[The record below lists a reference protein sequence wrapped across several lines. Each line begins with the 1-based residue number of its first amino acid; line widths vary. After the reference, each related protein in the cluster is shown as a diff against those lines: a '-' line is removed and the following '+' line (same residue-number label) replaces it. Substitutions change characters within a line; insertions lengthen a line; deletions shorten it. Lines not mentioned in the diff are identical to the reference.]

1 MQELL
6 KNLLYLGAGAAFV
19 TKDKIEELKTDLIDK
34 GKLTQDEGKQFVDE
48 LLQKSDD
55 IKGKFEE
62 KITETVTEQLDKM
75 NVAKS
80 EDISDLRE
88 QIQELRA
95 MVEKLQKYYR
105 FIFVQ

>member
-19 TKDKIEELKTDLIDK
+19 TKEKIEELKDDLVGK
-34 GKLTQDEGKQFVDE
+34 GKLTQDEGKQFVDD
-48 LLQKSDD
+48 LLNKSDD

-62 KITETVTEQLDKM
+62 KINEAVAAQLDKV

-80 EDISDLRE
+80 EDIADLRA

-95 MVEKLQKYYR
+95 LIEKKNKE
-105 FIFVQ
+105 

>member
-19 TKDKIEELKTDLIDK
+19 TKEKIEELKNDLVDK
-34 GKLTQDEGKQFVDE
+34 GKLTQDEGKQFVDD
-48 LLQKSDD
+48 LLKKSDD
-55 IKGKFEE
+55 FKGKFEE
-62 KITETVTEQLDKM
+62 KINDAVTEQLDKM

-80 EDISDLRE
+80 DDIDDLRA

-95 MVEKLQKYYR
+95 LVEKKQKS
-105 FIFVQ
+105 

>member
-19 TKDKIEELKTDLIDK
+19 TKEKIEELKDDLVGK
-34 GKLTQDEGKQFVDE
+34 GKLTKDEGKQFVDD
-48 LLQKSDD
+48 LLTKSDD

-62 KITETVTEQLDKM
+62 KINETVAAQLDKV

-80 EDISDLRE
+80 DDIDDLRA

-95 MVEKLQKYYR
+95 LIEKLQKD
-105 FIFVQ
+105 

>member
-19 TKDKIEELKTDLIDK
+19 TKEKIEELKDDLVGK
-34 GKLTQDEGKQFVDE
+34 GKLTQDEGKQFVDD
-48 LLQKSDD
+48 LLNKSDD

-62 KITETVTEQLDKM
+62 KINEVVAAQLDKV

-80 EDISDLRE
+80 DDISDLRA

-95 MVEKLQKYYR
+95 LIEKQKDE
-105 FIFVQ
+105 

>member
-1 MQELL
+1 MQEML

-19 TKDKIEELKTDLIDK
+19 TKEKIEELKNDLVDK
-34 GKLTQDEGKQFVDE
+34 GKITQDEGKEFVDE

-62 KITETVTEQLDKM
+62 KINEVVTEQLDKIK
-75 NVAKS
+75 VAKS
-80 EDISDLRE
+80 EDIAALRE

-95 MVEKLQKYYR
+95 MVEKLQKS
-105 FIFVQ
+105 

>member
-19 TKDKIEELKTDLIDK
+19 TKEKIEELKDDLVGK
-34 GKLTQDEGKQFVDE
+34 GKLTQDEGKQFVDD
-48 LLQKSDD
+48 LLNKSDD

-62 KITETVTEQLDKM
+62 KINEVVAAQLDKV

-80 EDISDLRE
+80 DDIADLRA

-95 MVEKLQKYYR
+95 LIEKQNKE
-105 FIFVQ
+105 

>member
-19 TKDKIEELKTDLIDK
+19 TKEKIEELKDDLVGK
-34 GKLTQDEGKQFVDE
+34 GKLTQDEGKQFVDD
-48 LLQKSDD
+48 LLNKSDD

-62 KITETVTEQLDKM
+62 KINEVVAVQLDKV

-80 EDISDLRE
+80 DDIADLRA

-95 MVEKLQKYYR
+95 LIEKQNKE
-105 FIFVQ
+105 

>member
-19 TKDKIEELKTDLIDK
+19 TKEKIEELKDDLVGK
-34 GKLTQDEGKQFVDE
+34 GKLTQDEGKQFVDD
-48 LLQKSDD
+48 LLNKSDD

-62 KITETVTEQLDKM
+62 KINEVVAAQLDKV

-80 EDISDLRE
+80 DDIADLRA

-95 MVEKLQKYYR
+95 LIEKQKDE
-105 FIFVQ
+105 

>member
-19 TKDKIEELKTDLIDK
+19 TKEKIEELKDDLVGK
-34 GKLTQDEGKQFVDE
+34 GKLTQDEGKQFVDD
-48 LLQKSDD
+48 LLNKSDD

-62 KITETVTEQLDKM
+62 KINEAVAAQLDKV

-80 EDISDLRE
+80 DDIADLRA

-95 MVEKLQKYYR
+95 LIEKQKDE
-105 FIFVQ
+105 